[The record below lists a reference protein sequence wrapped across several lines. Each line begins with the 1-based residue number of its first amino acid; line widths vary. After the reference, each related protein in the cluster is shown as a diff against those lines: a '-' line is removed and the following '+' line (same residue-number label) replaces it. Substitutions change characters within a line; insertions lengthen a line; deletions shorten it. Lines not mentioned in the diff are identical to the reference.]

1 MKKFYTNKD
10 NDIFI
15 LNSIIDF
22 AYFKD
27 RSREY
32 VCGDYFLPEHKNNKK
47 QRFLFMQLLKN

>member
-1 MKKFYTNKD
+1 MKKFRANKD
-10 NDIFI
+10 NDIFM

-32 VCGDYFLPEHKNNKK
+32 VCNDYFLPEHKNNKK